1 MSIIYILL
9 ALSVCVASLFLVAF
23 LWSLHTGQY
32 DDDYSPPRRILFD
45 ETYTK
50 NLKSKTSHEYEN

>member
-1 MSIIYILL
+1 MAVIYILL
-9 ALSVCVASLFLVAF
+9 AFSASIAFLFLLAF

-45 ETYTK
+45 DEFDVKPKIY
-50 NLKSKTSHEYEN
+50 NENEN